1 MPGEQGII
9 NYEPIPTEWVDYI
22 GELPK
27 KKWNFIPKNCDT
39 FKMLTLEKDAIICVS
54 GENKQAALL
63 MTQIK
68 NRMEGSV

>member
-1 MPGEQGII
+1 MERI
-9 NYEPIPTEWVDYI
+9 YWEYTSFEEI
-22 GELPK
+22 GEYSVADFEK
-27 KKWNFIPKNCDT
+27 VSQKWDFIPKNCDT

-68 NRMEGSV
+68 NRMEDSV